1 MPSLCCGVFL
11 DVSTPIV
18 SFCSYER
25 PSHSTSTPAN
35 SSTTTSTAPAKST
48 TTHHPACEP
57 QQTSTQ
63 QITPRRLTTPPV
75 SRNLNSVGSTRFSL
89 MPSLVVSRKENSSLS
104 FSNRDLHT
112 VQEVGNDGQHWQQ
125 DTVQEMSI
133 EGQHKQGP
141 ANSILTSNR
150 VMTV

>member
-104 FSNRDLHT
+104 FSNKDLH
-112 VQEVGNDGQHWQQ
+112 VKADKVLAGSGMRRWQYKYAGWRHVC
-125 DTVQEMSI
+125 T
-133 EGQHKQGP
+133 
-141 ANSILTSNR
+141 
-150 VMTV
+150 